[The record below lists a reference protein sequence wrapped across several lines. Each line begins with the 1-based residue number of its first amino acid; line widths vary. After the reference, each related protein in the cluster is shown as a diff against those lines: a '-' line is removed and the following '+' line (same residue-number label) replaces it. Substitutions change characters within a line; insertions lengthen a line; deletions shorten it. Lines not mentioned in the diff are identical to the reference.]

1 MLRLF
6 RLISP
11 LYSKKLPHSKKFS
24 FSPSVPRVTQT
35 RRISTQKRPFSNSPQ
50 RSTAFMD
57 IAAEG
62 PVYDRA
68 WWRESIIYQVY
79 VHSFKDTTGN
89 GIGDLNGVTEKLP
102 YLDELGVDIIW
113 LSPVYES
120 PLTDMGYDISNYE
133 SINPLYGGMEEWKR
147 LLDEAGKHNIK
158 LIMDL
163 VVNHTSNEVSFQSP
177 GCPRVIC

>member
-1 MLRLF
+1 
-6 RLISP
+6 
-11 LYSKKLPHSKKFS
+11 
-24 FSPSVPRVTQT
+24 
-35 RRISTQKRPFSNSPQ
+35 
-50 RSTAFMD
+50 MD

-120 PLTDMGYDISNYE
+120 PLTDMGYDISNYQ